1 MNESGHVSELV
12 LKCQHAV
19 AAGSPLPLGEERRRS
34 QRGSRSRL
42 GHGWRQAREV
52 WDEEHVGPDPVRRA
66 LAPARGARWLQ
77 RRPRVVD
84 QTFVFRGSPQSRGP
98 SRGQSLLLASA
109 GFSGR
114 VHCRRTV
121 RSVGHGSPTALEV
134 CAWRTPIW
142 ASDKCTV
149 TTVVKDCVS
158 WVMGALHVTSREGSG
173 RRAGLFP
180 VVAEGVGAPFLGS
193 QWQLALWALASAGGG
208 GRRAACGCRGS
219 AAACVPA
226 RRARLRAVRRRSHG
240 PPGRTSAPE
249 AAGPRAEPSQGPVTS
264 PWFPGRHW
272 APQRCAVG
280 PRGAHAVARGP
291 GGRVRQQRQCWCRS
305 HAADTPAR
313 GPRPRCSV
321 CDRRGL
327 RPTQAVSTLGLLRPC
342 RQGHALRFRS
352 RRCAERGVRGAAVR
366 AARPVAVPRVSAH
379 LPGVWQGDPR
389 ASPERPS
396 RRSSV

>member
-1 MNESGHVSELV
+1 MHCSWGHSGS
-12 LKCQHAV
+12 
-19 AAGSPLPLGEERRRS
+19 
-34 QRGSRSRL
+34 
-42 GHGWRQAREV
+42 WRC
-52 WDEEHVGPDPVRRA
+52 GPWPVR
-66 LAPARGARWLQ
+66 
-77 RRPRVVD
+77 V
-84 QTFVFRGSPQSRGP
+84 
-98 SRGQSLLLASA
+98 
-109 GFSGR
+109 
-114 VHCRRTV
+114 
-121 RSVGHGSPTALEV
+121 E
-134 CAWRTPIW
+134 
-142 ASDKCTV
+142 
-149 TTVVKDCVS
+149 
-158 WVMGALHVTSREGSG
+158 
-173 RRAGLFP
+173 
-180 VVAEGVGAPFLGS
+180 
-193 QWQLALWALASAGGG
+193 GGG
-208 GRRAACGCRGS
+208 GRPAGAAGARRASRGS
-219 AAACVPA
+219 AAACLPA

-264 PWFPGRHW
+264 PWFPSRHW

-305 HAADTPAR
+305 HAADTPAH

-352 RRCAERGVRGAAVR
+352 RRCAERGVRGAAAR

-396 RRSSV
+396 RRGSV